1 MEFRILGPLEVV
13 VGREPVALGGPQQL
27 AVLAR
32 LLWQRNEAVPRDRLV
47 AAVWHD
53 DPPRTAVTSLQVHV
67 HALRRALGAE
77 RIVTSGS
84 SYRLR
89 VEEGELDLD
98 RFEELV
104 ERARNS
110 LADDRYGAA
119 TRELDGALALWRG
132 PVLAGA
138 ELEGELALAAR
149 ELDERRLEAIEL
161 RNDALLGE
169 GRHDRVLADVD
180 RLIEEEP
187 YRERLR
193 AHKILALYRAG
204 RQADSLDAYR
214 AARATWRDEL
224 GLEPTPALRE
234 LERAVLRQDA
244 SLDAAKRPATERR
257 RPLPAAVTNLV
268 GRRLEIAAVA
278 ALLRDE
284 TRLVTLVGPGGTG
297 KTRIALAV
305 AEELAAELDD
315 GAVFADL
322 SALLE
327 PELLPAGIADALGAS
342 EAADGGIE
350 GIVTR
355 LRDRRLLLVL
365 DNFEQLL
372 AAAPQVSELLA
383 GAPALRVLVTSRAA
397 LRLRGEQEYAV
408 PPLPLPSPAL
418 DNPTE
423 VSHNEAVTLFAM
435 RARAVVP
442 SFSLDGDAALQVAA
456 ICRRLDGLPLAIE
469 LAAAR
474 TKVLG
479 PAELLRRLDEDQDL
493 LGSGPRDLPA
503 RQSTLTATIRWSIDL
518 LDDDEQRAFA
528 RLAVFSGGFS
538 ADAAHRVCDVDLDTL
553 ETLVDNSLVRR
564 RDAPAAT
571 RFSMLETVRAFA
583 EMRLAEAGEGDA
595 VRRRQAEWLAELA
608 EGAEAKLKTSEDAA
622 TWLDVLEL
630 EHDNL
635 RAALGWALEGGA
647 VELALRVAA
656 PASHF
661 WEVRGHLMEGRRWLD
676 GILDVG
682 EAVPAELGL
691 RAEEAAGRLA
701 FHSGDFDAAER
712 HYSSA
717 LALARDLG
725 DDVAVARALSD
736 LGAVAAALGDLDR
749 ATTFLEESAEA
760 FRKLGERR
768 RLALTL
774 ANIGHVTGER
784 HDFARAIVVTE
795 EALAIQRELGDRQRE
810 AVSLVN
816 LGSFLVEEGELGEAR
831 SRVAECL
838 SLAFELGY
846 KEVIAYGLVALL
858 RICAAEGDD
867 SAAATIAGATDALL
881 TETGIALVGR
891 AAAMFSETKAAV
903 RSAVGDDGYLAACE
917 AGRRRPLA
925 ELVAYVRC

>member
-1 MEFRILGPLEVV
+1 
-13 VGREPVALGGPQQL
+13 
-27 AVLAR
+27 
-32 LLWQRNEAVPRDRLV
+32 
-47 AAVWHD
+47 
-53 DPPRTAVTSLQVHV
+53 
-67 HALRRALGAE
+67 
-77 RIVTSGS
+77 
-84 SYRLR
+84 
-89 VEEGELDLD
+89 
-98 RFEELV
+98 
-104 ERARNS
+104 
-110 LADDRYGAA
+110 
-119 TRELDGALALWRG
+119 
-132 PVLAGA
+132 
-138 ELEGELALAAR
+138 
-149 ELDERRLEAIEL
+149 
-161 RNDALLGE
+161 
-169 GRHDRVLADVD
+169 
-180 RLIEEEP
+180 
-187 YRERLR
+187 
-193 AHKILALYRAG
+193 
-204 RQADSLDAYR
+204 
-214 AARATWRDEL
+214 
-224 GLEPTPALRE
+224 
-234 LERAVLRQDA
+234 
-244 SLDAAKRPATERR
+244 
-257 RPLPAAVTNLV
+257 
-268 GRRLEIAAVA
+268 
-278 ALLRDE
+278 
-284 TRLVTLVGPGGTG
+284 
-297 KTRIALAV
+297 
-305 AEELAAELDD
+305 
-315 GAVFADL
+315 
-322 SALLE
+322 
-327 PELLPAGIADALGAS
+327 
-342 EAADGGIE
+342 
-350 GIVTR
+350 
-355 LRDRRLLLVL
+355 
-365 DNFEQLL
+365 
-372 AAAPQVSELLA
+372 
-383 GAPALRVLVTSRAA
+383 
-397 LRLRGEQEYAV
+397 
-408 PPLPLPSPAL
+408 
-418 DNPTE
+418 
-423 VSHNEAVTLFAM
+423 
-435 RARAVVP
+435 
-442 SFSLDGDAALQVAA
+442 
-456 ICRRLDGLPLAIE
+456 
-469 LAAAR
+469 
-474 TKVLG
+474 
-479 PAELLRRLDEDQDL
+479 
-493 LGSGPRDLPA
+493 
-503 RQSTLTATIRWSIDL
+503 STLTATIRWSIDL

-622 TWLDVLEL
+622 TWLDLLEL

-635 RAALGWALEGGA
+635 RAALGWALEGGE

-736 LGAVAAALGDLDR
+736 LGAV
-749 ATTFLEESAEA
+749 
-760 FRKLGERR
+760 
-768 RLALTL
+768 ALTL